1 MSELTKVKT
10 IAPAKINLALEVVN
24 KRSDGFHNIDTVM
37 SAISLS
43 DTVILTKTSPNSGF
57 RLKTLGV
64 EVNSIAQSDNLA
76 LRAATLLAERAGIR
90 RPDVNIE
97 LEQA

>member
-43 DTVILTKTSPNSGF
+43 DTVTLTKTSPNSGF

-76 LRAATLLAERAGIR
+76 LRAA
-90 RPDVNIE
+90 
-97 LEQA
+97 